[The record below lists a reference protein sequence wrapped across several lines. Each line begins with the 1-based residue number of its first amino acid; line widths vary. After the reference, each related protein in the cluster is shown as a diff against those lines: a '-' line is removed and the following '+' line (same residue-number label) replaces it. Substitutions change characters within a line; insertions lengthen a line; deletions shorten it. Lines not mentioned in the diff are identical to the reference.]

1 MRQTDRDWL
10 VGRCHGNEGIF
21 PASYVDIVRPL
32 PSELVTIS
40 EAPAQVQQ
48 LSRLFVLKIYLNV
61 FDFQTSPVRE
71 TPGASQQPQSTVAH
85 CIARFDYLTYEP
97 GDLRFSSGDVI
108 TLIEQV
114 GDDWLKGEVHGH
126 TGIFPL
132 TYVEVVQGLPSAT
145 PAATTNNLS
154 SPATTVGEFTSNG
167 FTLNSDNNE
176 RT

>member
-1 MRQTDRDWL
+1 MMAVSSNHHDL
-10 VGRCHGNEGIF
+10 K
-21 PASYVDIVRPL
+21 L

-71 TPGASQQPQSTVAH
+71 TPAASQQPQSTGAH
-85 CIARFDYLTYEP
+85 CIARFDYLTDEP

-145 PAATTNNLS
+145 AAATINLS
-154 SPATTVGEFTSNG
+154 SPATTVGEFTSNI
-167 FTLNSDNNE
+167 FALISDSNE